1 MTTAEAF
8 TKQFV
13 QNELTTSTSATTEHR
28 TVEAIE
34 TASVMSEAVS
44 NSTLITGAGALE
56 KSASKKE
63 VTFAEKHQEFY
74 EPPALPP
81 KTKIMNSPSR
91 HLFSPTDE
99 VESGSMAS
107 SSHISSEEFV
117 SVKDKIKLIAAQQEE
132 IVRKEER
139 TKSSSSSSKKEHVA
153 GGVRILPPSPTTV
166 RKELDTEDDQNQLQQ
181 AQQQQQHLQ
190 QLHKQHQTQQQL
202 QQLQKQ
208 QLIQQQQLEQQQLLL
223 QQKQREL
230 EQQQLLLKEQQLREQ
245 QAKQEAL
252 LNSASATSVA
262 SMTSASSV
270 EQYMYDA
277 QVSCARETAFDQTQ
291 ALMMSTGAMAVIPRL
306 EDKFEQQTTTN
317 ASSVQ
322 HQSAST
328 FSQQNTMTSTTS
340 ATQQHQ
346 TQSSSQQ
353 QFAVTSSSSQSA
365 TSSSHFS
372 STSSSLEQKQQQ
384 QRLSMESGTSS
395 APSLPQPRV
404 VSTTIPNEDTCKDV
418 DSAIATKQ
426 ARTDSQSHQQKSS
439 QGSADAKIHS
449 GSSNPATTSF
459 LKSKGTGGGSES
471 T

>member
-34 TASVMSEAVS
+34 TASVLSEAVS

-139 TKSSSSSSKKEHVA
+139 TKSTSSSSKKEHVA

-166 RKELDTEDDQNQLQQ
+166 RKELDAEDDQNQLQQ
-181 AQQQQQHLQ
+181 AQQQQLHLQ
-190 QLHKQHQTQQQL
+190 QLHEQHQTQQQL

-208 QLIQQQQLEQQQLLL
+208 QLIQQQRLQQLH
-223 QQKQREL
+223 E
-230 EQQQLLLKEQQLREQ
+230 
-245 QAKQEAL
+245 
-252 LNSASATSVA
+252 
-262 SMTSASSV
+262 
-270 EQYMYDA
+270 
-277 QVSCARETAFDQTQ
+277 
-291 ALMMSTGAMAVIPRL
+291 
-306 EDKFEQQTTTN
+306 
-317 ASSVQ
+317 Q
-322 HQSAST
+322 HQ
-328 FSQQNTMTSTTS
+328 
-340 ATQQHQ
+340 
-346 TQSSSQQ
+346 
-353 QFAVTSSSSQSA
+353 
-365 TSSSHFS
+365 
-372 STSSSLEQKQQQ
+372 
-384 QRLSMESGTSS
+384 
-395 APSLPQPRV
+395 
-404 VSTTIPNEDTCKDV
+404 
-418 DSAIATKQ
+418 
-426 ARTDSQSHQQKSS
+426 
-439 QGSADAKIHS
+439 
-449 GSSNPATTSF
+449 
-459 LKSKGTGGGSES
+459 
-471 T
+471 